1 VGGYKASTGEWTI
14 PELDVAGTSVN
25 ATLTA
30 TAIDFA
36 ANGVDVDANHNF
48 KLNSKFRVESGTL
61 TLYPQ
66 VKNGVPET
74 LPEEIDLKI
83 SYIVGDLVATAFT
96 GTINYK
102 MDGFAISPISL
113 SSIPDFLDC
122 EGTNLDLANPQ
133 LYLQLNNPLAD
144 NGLGFE
150 ASLQLTA
157 ERSNAPDVALTP
169 EDVFSVG
176 HNHGVTGPYNYVLAP
191 TSAKLTT
198 PSEYATNL
206 TKVSF
211 NNLGHILAAPAS
223 APNSGMPDRIAVK
236 VLNPQIPATAVTNF
250 PLGQTIAAVKGSYK
264 MIAPLA
270 LTEDATIIYSD
281 REDGWNDDTVDALT
295 ITKLTI
301 TAKASN
307 QTPVGVELYAWPVDV
322 NGNRIKDVEV
332 KSNYLAPG
340 ADAEDITIELTG
352 TVQHFDG
359 VIYEARVKGSN
370 SGQALS
376 PQQTIKL
383 SNIRV
388 KVSGYYEDEL

>member
-1 VGGYKASTGEWTI
+1 
-14 PELDVAGTSVN
+14 
-25 ATLTA
+25 
-30 TAIDFA
+30 
-36 ANGVDVDANHNF
+36 
-48 KLNSKFRVESGTL
+48 
-61 TLYPQ
+61 
-66 VKNGVPET
+66 
-74 LPEEIDLKI
+74 
-83 SYIVGDLVATAFT
+83 
-96 GTINYK
+96 
-102 MDGFAISPISL
+102 
-113 SSIPDFLDC
+113 
-122 EGTNLDLANPQ
+122 
-133 LYLQLNNPLAD
+133 
-144 NGLGFE
+144 
-150 ASLQLTA
+150 
-157 ERSNAPDVALTP
+157 
-169 EDVFSVG
+169 
-176 HNHGVTGPYNYVLAP
+176 
-191 TSAKLTT
+191 
-198 PSEYATNL
+198 
-206 TKVSF
+206 
-211 NNLGHILAAPAS
+211 
-223 APNSGMPDRIAVK
+223 
-236 VLNPQIPATAVTNF
+236 
-250 PLGQTIAAVKGSYK
+250 